1 MTDTTPTP
9 ADQLRAAADLLREA
23 AGHATPGPW
32 RTHDTHLGGVGGH
45 TATVLTDRPNLND
58 TELIAWLPTMSHE
71 PWDEA
76 RNAWRNAGWMALVHP
91 GVGLA
96 LAAWLESWVGVDL
109 SEHGPMPED
118 AQHALAVARQ
128 LLDGAP
134 APAVWVDGD
143 PLMEAIAAAVYE
155 QCGTDPVSSVV
166 VDDPRNIAAV
176 AAAVARQLLGT
187 TEGAGAEPSA
197 DRRARYEEALWV
209 HALNVAAAA
218 TAVMAVADAEQAS
231 LRAEAEG
238 LDEALRGAISAS
250 ALPAPAAAPLAEVW
264 TVWRENETTVYGH
277 FATLADAR
285 QGTIDCWQD
294 DEPVCPDYSWRK
306 VGPNR
311 LELVVGGVHGGVYAS
326 RHRVYGAP
334 PAPADRAA
342 VLREAADAAL
352 AVPTPD
358 CAEMSGLTGAW
369 EAGQWAAVAE
379 LRHLADG
386 AAAGVQPPTEG
397 DPLADCATEYRVP
410 VPENGGTELRLRKGH
425 APYASGWS
433 VAVPGYGG
441 GKALTELGWSD
452 SIGALSADRLFCWPD
467 PATAVD
473 AARRALAA
481 PAAPEEPTR

>member
-1 MTDTTPTP
+1 MTDTSPTP

-71 PWDEA
+71 LWDEA

-128 LLDGAP
+128 LLGTS
-134 APAVWVDGD
+134 
-143 PLMEAIAAAVYE
+143 AA
-155 QCGTDPVSSVV
+155 
-166 VDDPRNIAAV
+166 
-176 AAAVARQLLGT
+176 
-187 TEGAGAEPSA
+187 EGATAEPSA
-197 DRRARYEEALWV
+197 DRRARY
-209 HALNVAAAA
+209 AAAIREA
-218 TAVMAVADAEQAS
+218 DGWVLDDGQHMIDAVMAVADAEQAS

-264 TVWRENETTVYGH
+264 TVWREDKPIHGH
-277 FATLADAR
+277 FATVADAR

-342 VLREAADAAL
+342 LTDAERQFLTFAMDLAFDEMVSNDGFTDEDHAAL
-352 AVPTPD
+352 D
-358 CAEMSGLTGAW
+358 
-369 EAGQWAAVAE
+369 
-379 LRHLADG
+379 
-386 AAAGVQPPTEG
+386 
-397 DPLADCATEYRVP
+397 
-410 VPENGGTELRLRKGH
+410 K
-425 APYASGWS
+425 
-433 VAVPGYGG
+433 
-441 GKALTELGWSD
+441 
-452 SIGALSADRLFCWPD
+452 F
-467 PATAVD
+467 
-473 AARRALAA
+473 RALATPPAA